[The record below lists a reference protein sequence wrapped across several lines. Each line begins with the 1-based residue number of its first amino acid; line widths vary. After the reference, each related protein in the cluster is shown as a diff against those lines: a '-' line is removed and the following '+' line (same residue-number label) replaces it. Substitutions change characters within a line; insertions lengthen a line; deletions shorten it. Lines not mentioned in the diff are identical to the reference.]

1 MESVGEI
8 LKQAREAQGLS
19 LEQVASQTKIQEP
32 FIRALEEGHFEALP
46 ERVFAKGFVR
56 TYARSLGMDE
66 DDAVRRFSESSGS
79 YYDKGEEEKRQE
91 QQRVEED
98 RKGKYNRN
106 VVIAL
111 TGALLVGLIFLLPR
125 EQSPSPE
132 SSISEGQEV
141 PRGVVPPSEISS
153 GGTPVSPE
161 NGGLPNGGLEFEG
174 QSPPFSRETGGG
186 DFATRSPQAMG
197 EEGGAEP
204 VSPPKAMPAV
214 IPVPAN
220 QVPSLGSIP
229 ETSGIDEK
237 ALVLELEAVE
247 ITWVVVRSDEGE
259 PQEALLQP
267 GETARWKADERF
279 FLTLG
284 NAGGVEVSL
293 NGEPLGSFGEH
304 GSVVRERE
312 IKP

>member
-19 LEQVASQTKIQEP
+19 LEQVASLTKIQEP

-56 TYARSLGMDE
+56 TYARSLGIDE
-66 DDAVRRFSESSGS
+66 DDAVRRFFESSGS
-79 YYDKGEEEKRQE
+79 FYDKGEEEKRQE
-91 QQRVEED
+91 QHRVEED
-98 RKGKYNRN
+98 RKGNRNRN

-111 TGALLVGLIFLLPR
+111 TGALLVGLIFILPK
-125 EQSPSPE
+125 EQSPSPG
-132 SSISEGQEV
+132 SRISEGQEV

-161 NGGLPNGGLEFEG
+161 K
-174 QSPPFSRETGGG
+174 
-186 DFATRSPQAMG
+186 RSPQAMG
-197 EEGGAEP
+197 EEEGAEP

-214 IPVPAN
+214 IPVPAS
-220 QVPSLGSIP
+220 QVPSLGPIP
-229 ETSGIDEK
+229 ETSGVDEK

-284 NAGGVEVSL
+284 NAGGVEVRL
-293 NGEPLGSFGEH
+293 NGEPLGPFGEH